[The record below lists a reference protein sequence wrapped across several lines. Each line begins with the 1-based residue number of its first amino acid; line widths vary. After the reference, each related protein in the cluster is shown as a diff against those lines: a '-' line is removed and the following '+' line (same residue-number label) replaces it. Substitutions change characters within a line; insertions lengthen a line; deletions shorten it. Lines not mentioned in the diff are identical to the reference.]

1 MTSADC
7 CAPIEPVDGEVKRVV
22 QPDKRKLI
30 GRLNRIE
37 GQVAG
42 VTRMIEADRYCVD
55 VMTQIAAIKS
65 ALDSVAMQLL
75 HNHAHGCV
83 ARALQDGNGDAAIDE
98 LMGVMQKLSG
108 KSLG

>member
-1 MTSADC
+1 MTSPEC
-7 CAPIEPVDGEVKRVV
+7 CHPQDLPEGKSVV

-30 GRLNRIE
+30 ARLNRIE

-55 VMTQIAAIKS
+55 VLTQVAAIKS
-65 ALDSVAMQLL
+65 ALDGVAMQLL

-83 ARALQDGNGDAAIDE
+83 ARAMQDGNGDAAIDE
-98 LMGVMQKLSG
+98 LMAVVQKLSG
-108 KSLG
+108 RSL